1 MKVEIINIGDELL
14 IGQVVNTN
22 ASWLADQLTL
32 NGFSVGRI
40 LTVSDNID
48 DILSAFREGFLRS
61 DILLVSGGLGPTSDD
76 LTREALCRFFS
87 CNMRSDE
94 DSLETIKKIFGRRN
108 WPLTAIN
115 IKQAEVPEK
124 CKAVSNP
131 IGTSP
136 GMWFEEN
143 GKILVAMPGVPFEMK
158 QMVSE
163 IIIPRLKEKFG
174 QEKIVYRNI
183 LTHGLGESSL
193 AERIKDWETDLP
205 PQITLAY
212 LPQPGIVR
220 LRIMTKGNDEEEM
233 LAMINKQIEKL
244 KSIIPELIFGY
255 DQDTMESI
263 IGELLLNKNAYLSTA
278 ESCTG
283 GYISHLITSVPGS
296 SRYFKGSI
304 VSYDNNVKIQQLG
317 VRQDDIINYGAVS
330 KQVVTQMA
338 ENVRKELNT
347 DYSIAISGIAGPDG
361 GTTEKPVG
369 TTWIAVATP
378 ENTIVKH
385 FIFGDNRERNIRRAA
400 LTALNMLRMELLS

>member
-32 NGFSVGRI
+32 NGFTVGRI
-40 LTVSDNID
+40 VTVSDNID
-48 DILSAFREGFLRS
+48 DILNAFREGLLKS

-108 WPLTAIN
+108 WLLTAIN

-158 QMVSE
+158 KMVSD
-163 IIIPRLKEKFG
+163 IILPQLKERLG

-183 LTHGLGESSL
+183 LTQGLGESSL
-193 AERIKDWETDLP
+193 AERIKDWENDLP
-205 PQITLAY
+205 SQITLAY

-220 LRIMTKGNDEEEM
+220 LRLMTKGNDEEEM
-233 LAMINKQIEKL
+233 LVMINKQIEKL

-255 DQDTMESI
+255 DQETMESI
-263 IGELLLNKNAYLSTA
+263 IGELLLNKNVSLSTA

-283 GYISHLITSVPGS
+283 GYIAHLITSVPGS
-296 SRYFKGSI
+296 SGYFKGSI
-304 VSYDNNVKIQQLG
+304 VSYDNEVKIQQLS
-317 VRQDDIINYGAVS
+317 VREDDIQKWGAVS
-330 KQVVTQMA
+330 EQVVTQMA
-338 ENVRKELNT
+338 ENVRERLKT
-347 DYSIAISGIAGPDG
+347 DYSIAVSGIAGPDG
-361 GTTEKPVG
+361 GTIEKPVG

-378 ENTIVKH
+378 ENTIVKY

>member
-32 NGFSVGRI
+32 NGFTVGRI
-40 LTVSDNID
+40 VTVSDNID
-48 DILSAFREGFLRS
+48 DILNAFREGLLKS

-108 WPLTAIN
+108 WLLTAIN

-158 QMVSE
+158 KMVSD
-163 IIIPRLKEKFG
+163 IILPQLIERFEH
-174 QEKIVYRNI
+174 EKIVYRNI
-183 LTHGLGESSL
+183 LTQGLGESSL
-193 AERIKDWETDLP
+193 AERIKDWENALP
-205 PQITLAY
+205 SQITLAY

-220 LRIMTKGNDEEEM
+220 LRLMTKGNDEEEM
-233 LAMINKQIEKL
+233 LVMINKQIEKL

-255 DQDTMESI
+255 DQETMESI
-263 IGELLLNKNAYLSTA
+263 IGELLLNKNVSLSTA

-283 GYISHLITSVPGS
+283 GYIAHLITSVPGS
-296 SRYFKGSI
+296 SGYFKGSI
-304 VSYDNNVKIQQLG
+304 VSYDNEVKIQQLS
-317 VRQDDIINYGAVS
+317 VREDDIQKWGAVS
-330 KQVVTQMA
+330 EQVVTQMA
-338 ENVRKELNT
+338 ENVRERLKT
-347 DYSIAISGIAGPDG
+347 DYSIAVSGIAGPDG
-361 GTTEKPVG
+361 GTIEKPVG

-378 ENTIVKH
+378 ENTIVKY